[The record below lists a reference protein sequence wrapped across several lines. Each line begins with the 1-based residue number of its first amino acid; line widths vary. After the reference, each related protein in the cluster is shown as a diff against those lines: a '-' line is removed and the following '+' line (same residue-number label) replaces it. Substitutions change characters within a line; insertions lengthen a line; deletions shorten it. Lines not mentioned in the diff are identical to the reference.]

1 MSRTTHYDVLGIP
14 VDADVADV
22 RRAYLARARLLHP
35 DRSQGLPPD
44 DAARMARA
52 MQEVNEA
59 WRVLRAPVSRA
70 AYDARLAARPVPGG
84 AHGARTAQWGADP
97 DIDLDPR
104 PYYEVPEG
112 MVDPGASIVRSL
124 PWLVALVVLGVIFVF
139 TAFAGGGGEDNR
151 RSSSDLVGRCVQS
164 RHGIGIVEVPC
175 AGENEGRVDLVVSR
189 QSQCPADTTVRAV
202 PGESTWVCLRPA
214 G

>member
-14 VDADVADV
+14 VDADVAEV
-22 RRAYLARARLLHP
+22 RRAYLAQARLLHP
-35 DRSQGLPPD
+35 DRSQGLPTD

-59 WRVLRAPVSRA
+59 WRVLRAPASRA
-70 AYDARLAARPVPGG
+70 AYDARLAGRSVPGRANG
-84 AHGARTAQWGADP
+84 AGPARWGADP

-112 MVDPGASIVRSL
+112 MVDPGASIVRIL
-124 PWLVALVVLGVIFVF
+124 PWMVALVVLGVIFVF
-139 TAFAGGGGEDNR
+139 TAFAGGGGDDNR

-164 RHGIGIVEVPC
+164 RQGIGIVEVPC
-175 AGENEGRVDLVVSR
+175 VGENEGRVDLVVSR

-214 G
+214 D